1 MPEYM
6 SMDAFTMSSLMEC
19 APQMIEE
26 EEDEWNQ
33 YNWGDQ

>member
-6 SMDAFTMSSLMEC
+6 SMDAFTMSSLEC